1 MRDPNRIFPMMN
13 KMAILWQEKVPDW
26 RFSQLMM
33 NFLGWLGRD
42 PFYMEDEEFFK
53 KFEEFF
59 LTF

>member
-13 KMAILWQEKVPDW
+13 KMAAIWQEKVPDW
-26 RFSQLMM
+26 RFAQLMM

-53 KFEEFF
+53 KFEEFL
-59 LTF
+59 LTN